1 MTPRKAREAED
12 WEAIR
17 ELILRA
23 FAFME
28 GRIDPPS
35 SAHRLTPEAIAR
47 QAREGEVWLMGDPAV
62 ACLFL
67 TPLPQALYLGKM
79 AVEPALQG
87 QGLGRALMGLAENR
101 ARALG
106 LPALELET
114 RIELVENQAAFRAM
128 GFTQVAAK
136 AHPGFDRP
144 TSLTFRRVLGPA
156 PARAR
161 G

>member
-1 MTPRKAREAED
+1 MIPRRASDGED
-12 WEAIR
+12 WAAILG
-17 ELILRA
+17 LILRA
-23 FAFME
+23 FAHME

-35 SAHRLTPEAIAR
+35 SAHRLTPEAIAG
-47 QAREGEVWLMGDPAV
+47 QAREGEVWLVGDPVA

-67 TPLPQALYLGKM
+67 TPKPHALYLGKL
-79 AVEPALQG
+79 AVEPSMQRR
-87 QGLGRALMGLAENR
+87 GLGRSLMAVAEER

-114 RIELVENQAAFRAM
+114 RIELVGNHATFRAM
-128 GFTQVAAK
+128 GFVQVAAT

-144 TSLTFRRVLGPA
+144 TSLTFRRVLAPAPA
-156 PARAR
+156 PAR